1 MPDAYHHGG
10 VSTQRAKTY
19 AVGSDVAST
28 HFAQEPAFLRMI
40 ERRKAEGRVPAV
52 PEKVRVSWRSLAM
65 GDLNAVCFMTTAHLN
80 LLRRHGA
87 ARDLLRYRA
96 PLPKGPLKEGVIVDD
111 YDMVCVVPRS
121 LGAAE
126 PAEDTVA
133 LQRADAAYHSIGLTA
148 EEKKTF
154 VARDTA
160 DFWGA
165 TIQGDI
171 GRVRAHREVTIRT
184 VTLVV
189 ALVRKRRATARVWKA
204 VFGLVVYVSLYARP
218 ALSFLDVVFHEAE
231 AFEPGVVFI
240 PSRRALAE
248 LAVWL
253 AIVPFMSVDLRSPAD
268 TRVFA
273 TDASSRTCAAVVT
286 RLLADLCREIWR
298 QRPRRGVGQRYA
310 GEAAF
315 RVADEEDL
323 ASADESG
330 DESEAAEAERE
341 RASWASEL
349 CEAVGWQPVFQYSLR
364 RCEHIVTKEA
374 RPICTLVRS
383 LAAEER

>member
-1 MPDAYHHGG
+1 M
-10 VSTQRAKTY
+10 
-19 AVGSDVAST
+19 
-28 HFAQEPAFLRMI
+28 
-40 ERRKAEGRVPAV
+40 
-52 PEKVRVSWRSLAM
+52 
-65 GDLNAVCFMTTAHLN
+65 
-80 LLRRHGA
+80 
-87 ARDLLRYRA
+87 
-96 PLPKGPLKEGVIVDD
+96 
-111 YDMVCVVPRS
+111 
-121 LGAAE
+121 
-126 PAEDTVA
+126 
-133 LQRADAAYHSIGLTA
+133 
-148 EEKKTF
+148 
-154 VARDTA
+154 
-160 DFWGA
+160 
-165 TIQGDI
+165 
-171 GRVRAHREVTIRT
+171 
-184 VTLVV
+184 
-189 ALVRKRRATARVWKA
+189 
-204 VFGLVVYVSLYARP
+204 SLYARP
-218 ALSFLDVVFHEAE
+218 ALSFLDVVFHEDD

-253 AIVPFMSVDLRSPAD
+253 AFVPFMSVDLRSPVD

-286 RLLADLCREIWR
+286 RLPADLCREIWR

-323 ASADESG
+323 ASVDESG

-383 LAAEER
+383 LAAEEREGGLRVIDFADNSPNIGAWAKGRSSSGRLKRHLRQVAPDMLLTDLQLAVPHAFPCQPVRRADARTCRSPLASRGCTISLSGCPSFLFVQ